1 MSEPAWAGSREPA
14 SSESGMPVGCERCD
28 GSARPGSG
36 YSAATP
42 LRHSPDQTSPLMLDS
57 PRDSAFDQMV
67 LDALPHVVRFAR
79 ALAHDEALAD
89 DLVQETYLRAYRS
102 WETFRPGHDAR
113 RWLFTICRNVFLRH
127 REREAR
133 VVDTSGEVAE
143 LESLGAMMDIANSGQ
158 RGEGELLDRI
168 EVAPAIRAALAA
180 VPEVYRTAAILV
192 DVEGE
197 SYEAAAEVLG
207 VPVGTVRSRLF
218 RARRLLQASLLTYA
232 VDAGIVRAPVPPQE
246 ESRS

>member
-1 MSEPAWAGSREPA
+1 VSDTE
-14 SSESGMPVGCERCD
+14 
-28 GSARPGSG
+28 
-36 YSAATP
+36 AADAP
-42 LRHSPDQTSPLMLDS
+42 LRDAD
-57 PRDSAFDQMV
+57 FDAMV

-79 ALAHDEALAD
+79 SLAHDEALAD

-102 WETFRPGHDAR
+102 WHTFQRGADAR
-113 RWLFTICRNVFLRH
+113 RWLFTICRNVYLRL

-133 VVDTSGEVAE
+133 VVDTSGEDAE
-143 LESLGAMMDIANSGQ
+143 LESLAAAIEHGQ
-158 RGEGELLDRI
+158 AERGGLGDLLDRI

-218 RARRLLQASLLTYA
+218 RARRLLQQSLFKYA
-232 VDAGIVRAPVPPQE
+232 VDAGIVRDSAPPGSGAGQ
-246 ESRS
+246 

>member
-1 MSEPAWAGSREPA
+1 MTEL
-14 SSESGMPVGCERCD
+14 ERD
-28 GSARPGSG
+28 A
-36 YSAATP
+36 
-42 LRHSPDQTSPLMLDS
+42 
-57 PRDSAFDQMV
+57 AFDAQV
-67 LDALPHVVRFAR
+67 LTALPHVVRFAR

-102 WETFRPGHDAR
+102 WATFKAGADAR
-113 RWLFTICRNVFLRH
+113 RWLFTICRNVYLRH
-127 REREAR
+127 RERESR
-133 VVDTSGEVAE
+133 VVDTSGEDAE
-143 LESLGAMMDIANSGQ
+143 LESLAAAVEHGQAERSGL
-158 RGEGELLDRI
+158 GDLLDRI

-218 RARRLLQASLLTYA
+218 RARRLLQQSLFKYA
-232 VDAGIVRAPVPPQE
+232 VDAGIVRTPAPPG
-246 ESRS
+246 SGAG